1 MHLTCIQG
9 DENSLRVLFMA
20 KANCSVGDMEQRTP
34 IHLAAERGFTK
45 LVDFLIEKFKASIYD
60 RTKDGST
67 LMHIAAINGHPE
79 TAVLLFN
86 KVNRKSYNL
95 LLLKYALFLKNQG
108 VPLLMP
114 NKYGARGI
122 HIAAKEGHVNVIK
135 TLLAKGEQIDAKT
148 SENQT
153 ALHIAVEHGKSSAVE
168 VTILC
173 GHTSVQ

>member
-1 MHLTCIQG
+1 MMHLTCIQG

-67 LMHIAAINGHPE
+67 LMHIAAVNGHPE

-86 KVNRKSYNL
+86 KVKCKSYNVSHRICSICSIFKIRVFHFSCQINMVL
-95 LLLKYALFLKNQG
+95 VVF
-108 VPLLMP
+108 
-114 NKYGARGI
+114 
-122 HIAAKEGHVNVIK
+122 
-135 TLLAKGEQIDAKT
+135 TLLPRRATLTLSKLYLPR
-148 SENQT
+148 EN
-153 ALHIAVEHGKSSAVE
+153 K
-168 VTILC
+168 
-173 GHTSVQ
+173 

>member
-1 MHLTCIQG
+1 M
-9 DENSLRVLFMA
+9 
-20 KANCSVGDMEQRTP
+20 
-34 IHLAAERGFTK
+34 
-45 LVDFLIEKFKASIYD
+45 DFLIEKFKASIYD

-86 KVNRKSYNL
+86 K
-95 LLLKYALFLKNQG
+95 G

-148 SENQT
+148 SDNKT

-168 VTILC
+168 VKDYIGLTLHC
-173 GHTSVQ
+173 DK

>member
-1 MHLTCIQG
+1 M
-9 DENSLRVLFMA
+9 
-20 KANCSVGDMEQRTP
+20 
-34 IHLAAERGFTK
+34 
-45 LVDFLIEKFKASIYD
+45 DFLIEKFKASIYD

-86 KVNRKSYNL
+86 K
-95 LLLKYALFLKNQG
+95 G

-148 SENQT
+148 SDNKT
-153 ALHIAVEHGKSSAVE
+153 ALHIAVEHGKSLAVE
-168 VTILC
+168 VRDHIGLKHHSK
-173 GHTSVQ
+173 GRFPGAPW

>member
-1 MHLTCIQG
+1 M
-9 DENSLRVLFMA
+9 
-20 KANCSVGDMEQRTP
+20 
-34 IHLAAERGFTK
+34 
-45 LVDFLIEKFKASIYD
+45 DFLIEKFKASIYD

-86 KVNRKSYNL
+86 K
-95 LLLKYALFLKNQG
+95 G

-148 SENQT
+148 SDNKT

-168 VTILC
+168 VRDHIGLKYVVKHKSAKLLSTLEL
-173 GHTSVQ
+173 VP

>member
-1 MHLTCIQG
+1 MMFFPQPTPECLTCRTG
-9 DENSLRVLFMA
+9 FPSTW
-20 KANCSVGDMEQRTP
+20 QRSEATASEWR
-34 IHLAAERGFTK
+34 LASGHVTTASCRRIVE
-45 LVDFLIEKFKASIYD
+45 FLADKFKASIYD
-60 RTKDGST
+60 RTRDGST

-86 KVNRKSYNL
+86 K
-95 LLLKYALFLKNQG
+95 G

-148 SENQT
+148 SDNKT

-168 VTILC
+168 VKDYMHKLD
-173 GHTSVQ
+173 

>member
-1 MHLTCIQG
+1 MINQIP
-9 DENSLRVLFMA
+9 S
-20 KANCSVGDMEQRTP
+20 
-34 IHLAAERGFTK
+34 
-45 LVDFLIEKFKASIYD
+45 DFY
-60 RTKDGST
+60 
-67 LMHIAAINGHPE
+67 
-79 TAVLLFN
+79 
-86 KVNRKSYNL
+86 
-95 LLLKYALFLKNQG
+95 NQG

-135 TLLAKGEQIDAKT
+135 TLLGKGEQIDAKT

-173 GHTSVQ
+173 VILSI

>member
-1 MHLTCIQG
+1 MSCVFH
-9 DENSLRVLFMA
+9 R
-20 KANCSVGDMEQRTP
+20 
-34 IHLAAERGFTK
+34 

-67 LMHIAAINGHPE
+67 LMHIAAINGHPD
-79 TAVLLFN
+79 TAVLLYN
-86 KVNRKSYNL
+86 K
-95 LLLKYALFLKNQG
+95 G

-114 NKYGARGI
+114 NKFGARGI

-148 SENQT
+148 SDNKT

-168 VTILC
+168 VWSAFVI
-173 GHTSVQ
+173 

>member
-86 KVNRKSYNL
+86 KVQVHKYFNL
-95 LLLKYALFLKNQG
+95 SLSLSTASLESSIYFVFYINSTIIKRFITRVSHFSCLINMAPGVFTLLPRRVTLMLSKLFLVKENKLMRKPQKIK
-108 VPLLMP
+108 LLF
-114 NKYGARGI
+114 
-122 HIAAKEGHVNVIK
+122 
-135 TLLAKGEQIDAKT
+135 
-148 SENQT
+148 
-153 ALHIAVEHGKSSAVE
+153 
-168 VTILC
+168 IL
-173 GHTSVQ
+173 Q